1 MTNFWKNAR
10 RALLLSLILTA
21 LFTVTALAGTQGTAV
36 GTVTASKLRMRASDS
51 TSSAIVTEVAKNSVV
66 SVLSKKGDWY
76 QVAYG
81 GKTGYMSAQYLTVQA
96 TADKLSTY
104 GCVTGDV
111 VNVRS
116 GAGTQFSKV
125 MTVKKGGYVTVSAFK
140 NGWYQISCAGKTG
153 WIRSDYL
160 DLYATRPTAVSIPA
174 GTATRN
180 GSTYT
185 ISATISD
192 VLEYAK
198 SFIGTPYVY
207 GGASSKGFDCSGFTM
222 YIFAHFG
229 ISLPHS
235 ATSQLSYGL
244 EVSRANL
251 APGDLV
257 FFRDTNYSTKAA
269 SHVGI
274 YLGDGN
280 FIHASSSVSGKRVT
294 IDSLN
299 SAYHASVFTVG
310 RRIIAG

>member
-1 MTNFWKNAR
+1 MLHFWKTAR
-10 RALLLSLILTA
+10 RALLLTLLLTA
-21 LFTVTALAGTQGTAV
+21 LFTVTAFAGTQATAV

-51 TSSAIVTEVAKNSVV
+51 TSSSIVTEVAKNSVV
-66 SVLSKKGDWY
+66 SVLGKKGGWY

-81 GKTGYMSAQYLTVQA
+81 GKTGYMSAQYLTVQSM
-96 TADKLSTY
+96 ADKLSTY

-116 GAGTQFSKV
+116 GAGTLYGKV
-125 MTVKKGGYVTVSAFK
+125 TTAKKGGYVTVSAFK
-140 NGWYQISCAGKTG
+140 DGWYQISFGGKTG

-160 DLYATRPTAVSIPA
+160 DLYASLPSVSVPA
-174 GTATRN
+174 GSATRN

-185 ISATISD
+185 ISATIND

-198 SFIGTPYVY
+198 GFIGTPYVY

-222 YIFAHFG
+222 YIFSHFG

-235 ATSQLSYGL
+235 ATSQLNYGL

-251 APGDLV
+251 MPGDLV

-274 YLGDGN
+274 YLGNGN

-299 SAYHASVFTVG
+299 SAYHSSVFTVG
-310 RRIIAG
+310 RRIIAA